1 MLCSCG
7 LSQERV
13 VDLDQRDRVPLIGG
27 LCQNP
32 FTKPD
37 GTLGIC
43 RKPLGDHHSVPITFP
58 PSTTAEIEALKQE
71 TIRLEIELE
80 R

>member
-1 MLCSCG
+1 MSCPCG
-7 LSQERV
+7 LAQERV
-13 VDLDQRDRVPLIGG
+13 IDLDQRDRVPLVGG

-43 RKPLGDHHSVPITFP
+43 GKPLGDHPIASSAVPATGIQGTG
-58 PSTTAEIEALKQE
+58 I
-71 TIRLEIELE
+71 
-80 R
+80 